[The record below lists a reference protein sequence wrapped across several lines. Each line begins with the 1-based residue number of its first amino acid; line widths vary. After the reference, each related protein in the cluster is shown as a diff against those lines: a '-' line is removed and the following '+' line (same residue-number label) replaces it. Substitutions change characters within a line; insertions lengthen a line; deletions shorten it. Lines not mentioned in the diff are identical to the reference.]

1 MMDVAVYSSRDY
13 DRRHLMAANAGRHR
27 LHFIEQA
34 LHCGNAGLAAGC
46 KAVCLFVNDA
56 ADEAVLARLAEL
68 GISLLALRCA
78 GTDHVDFNAAQRH
91 GIEVVNV
98 AGYSPHSVAEH
109 AAMLL
114 MALERKL
121 PQAHQRTQRFDFSLE
136 GLQGRNLQGKQ
147 IGIIGTG
154 RIGCVFARIMRGFDA
169 ELLGHDIVSNP
180 DFLAAGG
187 RYVTLPEMCRAADVL
202 SLHCALNAATR
213 HLVDAPFLDACKP
226 GLLLVNT
233 SRGGVV
239 DSQAALAALQ
249 SGRLGGF
256 ALDVYEHE
264 AGLFFNDHSGDA
276 VQDPLLAALMAL
288 PNVIVTGHQGFLTE
302 EALADIARTTLE
314 SLDDFA
320 GGRPL
325 RHRVGM

>member
-1 MMDVAVYSSRDY
+1 MDVAVYSTREY
-13 DRRHLMAANAGRHR
+13 DRRYLIAANDGRHR

-34 LHCGNAGLAAGC
+34 LHVENTGSAAGC

-56 ADEAVLARLAEL
+56 ADEAVLARLAAM
-68 GISLLALRCA
+68 GISLLALRCT
-78 GTDHVDFNAAQRH
+78 GTDHVDLNAAQRL

-114 MALERKL
+114 MALKRKL
-121 PQAHQRTQRFDFSLE
+121 PQAQQRTHRFDFSLD
-136 GLQGRNLQGKQ
+136 GLDGRNLHGKQ

-154 RIGCVFARIMRGFDA
+154 RIGCVFARIMSGFGGV
-169 ELLGHDIVSNP
+169 LLGHDIVSNP

-187 RYVTLPEMCRAADVL
+187 RYVPLPELCRDADVL
-202 SLHCALNAATR
+202 SLHCALNASSR
-213 HLVDAPFLDACKP
+213 HLVDAPFLAACKP
-226 GLLLVNT
+226 GMLLINT

-239 DSQAALAALQ
+239 DSQAALASLQ
-249 SGRLGGF
+249 SGHLGGF
-256 ALDVYEHE
+256 GLDVYEHE

-276 VQDPLLAALMAL
+276 VKDPLLAGLMAL

-302 EALADIARTTLE
+302 EALLDIARCTLE

-320 GGRPL
+320 NGRQL
-325 RHRVGM
+325 RHRVGV